1 MLHWALGKLRVTT
14 STQAIWI
21 RFRGVQKNFWSF
33 QACRSYIHVCVSSSY
48 FDLMTLPYR
57 KFADVSSTRIGLFRS
72 VFITYSYLFFPA
84 HFIIASSRS
93 GNLVGICIT
102 CICNISCKLQ
112 IISRLLNFCLVYCCY
127 LGFLTPLSLAIL
139 SNFLTFSLNDK
150 IEIMKK

>member
-1 MLHWALGKLRVTT
+1 MGATKVFFL
-14 STQAIWI
+14 
-21 RFRGVQKNFWSF
+21 SF
-33 QACRSYIHVCVSSSY
+33 QACRIYHHLSVGSSY

-150 IEIMKK
+150 IEIMKKWNTQLNPNQKPMLIKI